1 MYLLASFWRYTLARY
16 TLDQT
21 SHTQVLVRGTEQMT
35 LRLNLIR
42 NLTHSLYT
50 CTVLIHLFRCL
61 RSSGQTI
68 QANADK

>member
-21 SHTQVLVRGTEQMT
+21 SHTQVLVHVTEQMT

-42 NLTHSLYT
+42 NFTLSLCT
-50 CTVLIHLFRCL
+50 CTVSIHLFRCL
-61 RSSGQTI
+61 HSNGQTI